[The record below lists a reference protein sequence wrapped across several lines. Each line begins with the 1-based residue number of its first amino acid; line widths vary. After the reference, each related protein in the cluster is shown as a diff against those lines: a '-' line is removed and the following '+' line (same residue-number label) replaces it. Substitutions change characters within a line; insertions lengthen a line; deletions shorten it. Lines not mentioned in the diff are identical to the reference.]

1 MCDILSVSGFGGFA
15 PAKELKIGSVMDIL
29 GKTLASFT
37 V

>member
-1 MCDILSVSGFGGFA
+1 MGDILTVSGFGGFA

-29 GKTLASFT
+29 GKTLSSSS